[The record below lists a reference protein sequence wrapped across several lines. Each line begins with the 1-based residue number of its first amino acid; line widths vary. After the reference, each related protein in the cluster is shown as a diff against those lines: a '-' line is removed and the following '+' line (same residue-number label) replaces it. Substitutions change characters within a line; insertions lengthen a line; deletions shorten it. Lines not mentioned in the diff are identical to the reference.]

1 MPATLIRRTWSHAA
15 MLLALLVSFVPQVAT
30 AQSTPAPPGGTLS
43 SVPQKKEFGAKELV
57 GDAVSFSNR
66 DYPNVDK
73 AIQRFRNGDIQGAR
87 EFLEIAR
94 SETKRL
100 PPVDLILAKM
110 QIAARNVKAAMISLE
125 RVVTEEPSD
134 PEAYLIMANQA
145 FGQGRTTEASA
156 LFEYAAPIVEGFTSN
171 NKRRSRFDVQLLAGR
186 SAVLERREKWDQA
199 LELLLKWKEIDPDNA
214 AALQRLAVTYFRLGK
229 AKESF
234 NHFKMAREISDRA
247 PYPYVALGN
256 LFTQDGD
263 IEKAR
268 KAYER
273 AYEET
278 GGERSTS
285 QAYAGWLI
293 QQREL
298 DKANEIATA
307 LLAQDESAVEA
318 LLLSGLIAQM
328 RGDSERAEELLNKVL
343 AVSPGNES
351 ATNWLALL
359 LAARDDTTSQQK
371 ALRHAQLNARGYP
384 NNAQANITLAWVLFK
399 LGRTQESRAALQ
411 KGAQSGSLTPDSS
424 YFVARMLAEQN
435 SKPNARQILE
445 QVVGKTANLFVYR
458 EQAEKLLEELKSE

>member
-1 MPATLIRRTWSHAA
+1 MPATLLRRLCST
-15 MLLALLVSFVPQVAT
+15 LTITLGLLVALCPLHADAQTTPPTPGQDLTGAT
-30 AQSTPAPPGGTLS
+30 P
-43 SVPQKKEFGAKELV
+43 KKEFGAKELV

-66 DYPNVDK
+66 DYPNVDN
-73 AIQRFRNGDIQGAR
+73 AIQRFKNGDIQGAR

-110 QIAARNVKAAMISLE
+110 QIAARNVKAAMVSLE
-125 RVVTEEPSD
+125 RVVTEEPTD

-156 LFEYAAPIVEGFTSN
+156 LFEFAAPIVEDFTSN
-171 NKRRSRFDVQLLAGR
+171 NKRRKRFDIQLLAGR
-186 SAVLERREKWDQA
+186 SAVLERREQWDEA

-229 AKESF
+229 PKEAF
-234 NHFKMAREISDRA
+234 NHFKMARELSDRA

-263 IEKAR
+263 LDKAR

-273 AYEET
+273 AYSET
-278 GGERSTS
+278 EGEKATA

-293 QQREL
+293 QQQEL
-298 DKANEIATA
+298 DKADEIASA
-307 LLAQDESAVEA
+307 LLAKDDSAIEA
-318 LLLSGLIAQM
+318 LMLTGVIAQM
-328 RGDSERAEELLNKVL
+328 RGESQRAEQLLNKVL
-343 AVSPGNES
+343 AISPGNES

-359 LAARDDTTSQQK
+359 LAERDDTASQQK

-399 LGRTQESRAALQ
+399 LGRTQDSRAALQ
-411 KGAQSGSLTPDSS
+411 RGAQSGSLTPDSS
-424 YFVARMLAEQN
+424 YLVARMLAEQN
-435 SKPNARQILE
+435 SKPNAKQILE
-445 QVVGKTANLFVYR
+445 QVVGKPSNLFVYR
-458 EQAEKLLEELKSE
+458 EQAEKLLEELQSE